1 MTDSPIAVALIG
13 PGRAGRARLRAL
25 EEHGDTQLAAVVPRE
40 PEADQPTLESLLADP
55 SIDALMLCTPN
66 LLHGQAAQA
75 ALEAGKHVAVEY
87 PLASSNSEG
96 GALFE
101 LARARQR
108 VLHVAHIE
116 LLSPAQARLRELA
129 RPLGRPRGGSLHF
142 RGSSEGWIGD
152 ASLAGSPALR
162 ALARL
167 HRLVDLF
174 GRARAEAARFETPRD
189 AGYRLEVELRFGAGG
204 GVLLIEERA
213 PGLSR
218 ETSWDIRCERGSL
231 LSPATAPPG
240 GLFARDLDCFVSR
253 IRSGA
258 RGYVSDERILH
269 VLSLVDEI
277 DRLL

>member
-1 MTDSPIAVALIG
+1 MTESPLSVALIG
-13 PGRAGRARLRAL
+13 PGRAGRARVRAL
-25 EEHGDTQLAAVVPRE
+25 EENEGTRLAAVVPRE
-40 PEADQPTLESLLADP
+40 PDAGQPTLESLLADP
-55 SIDALMLCTPN
+55 SLDALMLCTPN
-66 LLHGQAAQA
+66 LLHGQAARA

-87 PLASSNSEG
+87 PLASCAREG
-96 GALFE
+96 RALFE

-116 LLSPAQARLRELA
+116 LLSPGQVRLRELA
-129 RPLGRPRGGSLHF
+129 RPLGRPRGGNLHF

-167 HRLVDLF
+167 HRLVDIF
-174 GRARAEAARFETPRD
+174 GRARARSARLDALRD
-189 AGYRLEVELRFGAGG
+189 DGYRLEVELHFGAGG
-204 GVLLIEERA
+204 ELLLIEERA

-231 LSPATAPPG
+231 RSPATAPPA
-240 GLFARDLDCFVSR
+240 GLFARDLDCFVTR

>member
-1 MTDSPIAVALIG
+1 MTEAPLTVALIG
-13 PGRAGRARLRAL
+13 PGRAGRARVRAL
-25 EEHGDTQLAAVVPRE
+25 EEHADTQLAAVVPRQ
-40 PEADQPTLESLLADP
+40 PEAEQPTLESLLADP
-55 SIDALMLCTPN
+55 SLDALMLCTPN
-66 LLHGQAAQA
+66 LLHRTAAQA

-87 PLASSNSEG
+87 PLASCAADG
-96 GALFE
+96 RALFD
-101 LARARQR
+101 LARSRQR

-116 LLSPAQARLRELA
+116 LLSPGQARLRELA
-129 RPLGRPRGGSLHF
+129 RPLGRPRGGSLRF

-174 GRARAEAARFETPRD
+174 GRARVEGASLVATQD
-189 AGYRLEVELRFGAGG
+189 GGYRLEVELRFGAGG
-204 GVLLIEERA
+204 EVLLIEERGPA
-213 PGLSR
+213 VSR

-231 LSPATAPPG
+231 RSPAAAPPAG
-240 GLFARDLDCFVSR
+240 VFASDLDCFVAR

-258 RGYVSDERILH
+258 RGYVSDERVLH

>member
-1 MTDSPIAVALIG
+1 MTESPLTVAVIG
-13 PGRAGRARLRAL
+13 PGRAGSARVRAL
-25 EEHGDTQLAAVVPRE
+25 EEHRDTQLAAVVPRR
-40 PEADQPTLESLLADP
+40 PEAGQPTLESLLASP
-55 SIDALMLCTPN
+55 SLDAVMLCTPN
-66 LLHGQAAQA
+66 LLHRQAAEA

-87 PLASSNSEG
+87 PLASCAVDAR
-96 GALFE
+96 ALFE

-116 LLSPAQARLRELA
+116 LLSPGQARLRELA
-129 RPLGRPRGGSLHF
+129 RPLGRPRGGSLRF
-142 RGSSEGWIGD
+142 RGSSDGWIGD

-174 GRARAEAARFETPRD
+174 GRARVEAARLEAAPD
-189 AGYRLEVELRFGAGG
+189 GGYRLEVELRFGAGG
-204 GVLLIEERA
+204 GMLLIEERGY
-213 PGLSR
+213 GLPR

-231 LSPATAPPG
+231 QSPATAPPA
-240 GLFARDLDCFVSR
+240 GLFARDLDCFVTR
-253 IRSGA
+253 VHSGA
-258 RGYVSDERILH
+258 RGYVSDERILN